1 MIYIKDDCL
10 EEKEIQQL
18 NTLLTH
24 PHHREW
30 GEGLVREL
38 SSEHNIVQKIA
49 SLIDDTK
56 FSNVEYCNITTYSKD
71 SAMHFH
77 KDATREETTGTS
89 VTFINDDFQGG
100 QGVVEG
106 VTIDPLVGRT
116 YYFDGQKLRHGVL
129 NVIKGVR
136 KVILIWYT
144 NGKNNNN

>member
-24 PHHREW
+24 PHQREW

-38 SSEHNIVQKIA
+38 STEHNIVQKIA
-49 SLIDDTK
+49 SFIDDKK
-56 FSNVEYCNITTYSKD
+56 FADVEYCNITTYSKD
-71 SAMHFH
+71 SSMHFH
-77 KDATREETTGTS
+77 KDAARAETTGTS
-89 VTFINDDFQGG
+89 VTFIHDDFQGG

-116 YYFDGQKLRHGVL
+116 
-129 NVIKGVR
+129 
-136 KVILIWYT
+136 
-144 NGKNNNN
+144 